1 MRAMVVPLSSLGPLW
16 SVLSTLILSGKV
28 EITVPGVGR
37 LRGSSIRST
46 ERRRPINSFWG
57 VPYAEPPTHNLR
69 LILFK
74 DLKVIC
80 LFPDLHHH
88 NAAVP

>member
-1 MRAMVVPLSSLGPLW
+1 MVAPLSSLGPLW
-16 SVLSTLILSGKV
+16 SVLSTLLLSGKV

-57 VPYAEPPTHNLR
+57 VPYAEPPTHSLR
-69 LILFK
+69 LFLVKLMKTIFLS
-74 DLKVIC
+74 
-80 LFPDLHHH
+80 DLHPHG
-88 NAAVP
+88 AAVH